1 MLYTFGIK
9 DFIDIVMVALLLYGA
24 YRIMKTSGAANIF
37 VGILTFILF
46 WFLIVHV
53 FKLELMSAIL
63 NSLVNVGVIAL
74 VVIFQNEIRRFFSRL
89 GSRQNWHFLEK
100 IPKIFSGKGDE
111 EKQTSFPVM
120 KLVMACRDMSRSKTG
135 ALIVISRKNDLQ
147 EYIGS
152 GDTINADINTRLIE
166 NIFFKN
172 SPLHD
177 GAMIIVDNRI
187 RAAGAILPVSG
198 NPDIPRHLGLR
209 HRAAMGISERTDAIV
224 IIVSEETG
232 TISIAMNAKYM
243 LNVTPEQLE
252 RFLTENIREQ

>member
-63 NSLVNVGVIAL
+63 NSLVNVGAIAL

-152 GDTINADINTRLIE
+152 GDIINADINTRLIE
-166 NIFFKN
+166 NIFFMN

-177 GAMIIVDNRI
+177 GAMVISKKRI
-187 RAAGAILPVSG
+187 RAAGCILPVSH
-198 NPDIPRHLGLR
+198 NFDIPKELGLR
-209 HRAAMGISERTDAIV
+209 HRAAMGISQDSDAVAIV
-224 IIVSEETG
+224 VSEETG
-232 TISIAMNAKYM
+232 RISVAIKGQFHLRLSA
-243 LNVTPEQLE
+243 EQLE
-252 RFLTENIREQ
+252 SILTRELDI

>member
-9 DFIDIVMVALLLYGA
+9 DFIDIVMVALVLYGA
-24 YRIMKTSGAANIF
+24 YRIMKSSGASNIF
-37 VGILTFILF
+37 LGILTFIVF

-63 NSLVNVGVIAL
+63 NSVINVGAIAL
-74 VVIFQNEIRRFFSRL
+74 VVIFQTEIRRFFSRL

-100 IPKIFSGKGDE
+100 IPRILRGKNGED
-111 EKQTSFPVM
+111 KQTSFPVM
-120 KLVMACRDMSRSKTG
+120 KLVMACKNMSRNKTG
-135 ALIVISRKNDLQ
+135 ALRVISRKNDLQ

-152 GDTINADINTRLIE
+152 GDIINADINTRLIE

-232 TISIAMNAKYM
+232 TISIAVNAQYM
-243 LNVTPEQLE
+243 LNVSPEQLE
-252 RFLTENIREQ
+252 RFLTENITQQ